1 MLLTYGRYAKAFFHL
16 DCFGHSSLTSVTLAV
31 LALCR
36 SGVQDTSASENPS
49 ELCSKLWVEPAVE
62 EGVEAGGGLGDDVG
76 DEEGQEIQVPATDLP
91 REHENQV
98 DNVEREP
105 ADAEDNHHGNQ
116 HLVRSCGPGGLSLS
130 LSHCHRLCPPRI
142 SVTGVE
148 PQHDPG
154 VAEDDDGE
162 GDEVLHNVPGDVV
175 II

>member
-1 MLLTYGRYAKAFFHL
+1 M
-16 DCFGHSSLTSVTLAV
+16 TLAI

-36 SGVQDTSASENPS
+36 CGVQDTSASENLS
-49 ELCSKLWVEPAVE
+49 KLCSKLWVEPAVE

-76 DEEGQEIQVPATDLP
+76 DEEGQEIQIPATDLP
-91 REHENQV
+91 REHEHQI

-105 ADAEDNHHGNQ
+105 ADAKDNHHGNQ
-116 HLVRSCGPGGLSLS
+116 HLVHSRSSGGLSLS

-142 SVTGVE
+142 SLTGVE